1 MTPDVAPINES
12 EPLGKPTSVSPRS
25 NEAVA
30 SPHSA
35 HGADSAESLYRE
47 HYDFVWRNA
56 RRLGCSDDWVD
67 DAVHEV
73 FLVAARR
80 LGDFEGRASIRTW
93 LFAIVFRV
101 VKRMQRDR
109 ARYQRRLLGYAEVRA
124 SASTGGGGSPDAAH
138 YLRQLLMRLDESR
151 RAIVI
156 LMELEGMTAA
166 EVGRALSL
174 KRGTVESRL
183 RSARLRLTKM
193 LERDRAR
200 VEGRDR

>member
-1 MTPDVAPINES
+1 MPGVTPINES
-12 EPLGKPTSVSPRS
+12 EPLGERTSVSLHS

-30 SPHSA
+30 SRHQA
-35 HGADSAESLYRE
+35 RGVDSPESLYRE

-56 RRLGCSDDWVD
+56 RRLGCDDDWVD
-67 DAVHEV
+67 DAVHEA

-80 LGDFEGRASIRTW
+80 LGEFEGRASIRTW

-101 VKRMQRDR
+101 VKRMKRDR
-109 ARYQRRLLGYAEVRA
+109 ARYQRRLLGYAEARA
-124 SASTGGGGSPDAAH
+124 SSITGGGASPDAAH

-156 LMELEGMTAA
+156 LVELEGMTAA

-174 KRGTVESRL
+174 KQGTVESRL
-183 RSARLRLTKM
+183 RTARLRLTKM

-200 VEGRDR
+200 SEGRDR